1 MEKKQ
6 TLIKLKDNTIITN
19 KNDTNKNIF
28 FTTFINKIKSNLK
41 TEINSNKI
49 NIEFLEIE
57 NKYFIIKI
65 FYLKQTE
72 FNFFN
77 SEIIFYIKINYLFPE
92 TFPTINCISNF
103 IFPTLF
109 DGRNFFNEIVFNNNN
124 FNSLIKNEIP
134 NMIKKYVNNIKNKIY
149 SFIGEYIIDYVYD
162 INFDFLMNENN
173 LIYNKIII
181 ENDVNNNNF
190 VIIMT
195 QICLLFFELFD
206 DNYEY
211 YKLFEYYEIR
221 NINNV
226 VINNNSNFVVVN
238 FNVEKEINK
247 KISFYNNDDVKN
259 FYDNLNK
266 RINVIKNFFEI
277 YNKGNKENNI
287 NTLINTIEYKEK
299 NMLILNNNM
308 DIIEHYQK
316 LIELLSENND
326 ERYEF
331 YIKKFQKLIENF
343 K

>member
-1 MEKKQ
+1 M
-6 TLIKLKDNTIITN
+6 
-19 KNDTNKNIF
+19 
-28 FTTFINKIKSNLK
+28 
-41 TEINSNKI
+41 
-49 NIEFLEIE
+49 
-57 NKYFIIKI
+57 
-65 FYLKQTE
+65 
-72 FNFFN
+72 FN

-92 TFPTINCISNF
+92 TFPTIKCLSDF
-103 IFPTLF
+103 IFPSLF
-109 DGRNFFNEIVFNNNN
+109 DGRNFFNEIVFNNN
-124 FNSLIKNEIP
+124 FNSLIKIEIP

-206 DNYEY
+206 DVNYEY
-211 YKLFEYYEIR
+211 YKLIEYYEIR

-226 VINNNSNFVVVN
+226 IINNDSNFVIVN
-238 FNVEKEINK
+238 FNVDGEINK
-247 KISFYNNDDVKN
+247 KICFYNNDDVKN

-277 YNKGNKENNI
+277 YNKGNKE
-287 NTLINTIEYKEK
+287 K
-299 NMLILNNNM
+299 NMLILNNNT

-316 LIELLSENND
+316 LIELLCENND

-331 YIKKFQKLIENF
+331 YIKKFQKLIENI

>member
-49 NIEFLEIE
+49 NIDFLEIE

-149 SFIGEYIIDYVYD
+149 SFIGEYIIDYAYD

-211 YKLFEYYEIR
+211 YKLIEYYEIR
-221 NINNV
+221 NIKNV
-226 VINNNSNFVVVN
+226 VINNDSNFVVVN

-287 NTLINTIEYKEK
+287 NILINTIEYKEK

>member
-19 KNDTNKNIF
+19 KSDTNKNIF

-72 FNFFN
+72 FNLFN

-92 TFPTINCISNF
+92 TFPTIKCISNF

-149 SFIGEYIIDYVYD
+149 SFIGEYIIDYAYD

-211 YKLFEYYEIR
+211 YKLIEYYEIR
-221 NINNV
+221 NIKNV
-226 VINNNSNFVVVN
+226 VINNDSNFVVVN

-247 KISFYNNDDVKN
+247 KISFYNNEDVKN

-287 NTLINTIEYKEK
+287 NILINTIEYKEK
-299 NMLILNNNM
+299 NMLILNNNV

>member
-19 KNDTNKNIF
+19 KNNNNKNIF

-41 TEINSNKI
+41 NEINSNEI
-49 NIEFLEIE
+49 TIDFLEIE

-72 FNFFN
+72 FNLFN

-92 TFPTINCISNF
+92 TFPTIKCLSDF
-103 IFPTLF
+103 IFPSLF
-109 DGRNFFNEIVFNNNN
+109 DGRNFFNEIVFNNN
-124 FNSLIKNEIP
+124 FNSLIKIEIP

-206 DNYEY
+206 DVNYEY
-211 YKLFEYYEIR
+211 YKLIEYYEIR

-226 VINNNSNFVVVN
+226 IINNDSNFVIVN
-238 FNVEKEINK
+238 FNVDGEINK
-247 KISFYNNDDVKN
+247 KICFYNNDDVKN

-287 NTLINTIEYKEK
+287 NILINTIEYKEK
-299 NMLILNNNM
+299 NMLILNNNT
-308 DIIEHYQK
+308 DIIEDYQK
-316 LIELLSENND
+316 LIELLCEKND

>member
-19 KNDTNKNIF
+19 KSDTNKNIF

-149 SFIGEYIIDYVYD
+149 SFIGEYIIDYAYD

-173 LIYNKIII
+173 LIYNRIII

-211 YKLFEYYEIR
+211 YKLIEYYEIR
-221 NINNV
+221 NIKNV
-226 VINNNSNFVVVN
+226 VINNDSNFVVVN

-287 NTLINTIEYKEK
+287 NILINTIEYKEK

>member
-19 KNDTNKNIF
+19 KSDTNKNIF

-92 TFPTINCISNF
+92 TFPTIKCISNF

-149 SFIGEYIIDYVYD
+149 SFIGEYIIDYAYD

-173 LIYNKIII
+173 LIYNRIII

-211 YKLFEYYEIR
+211 YKLIEYYEIR
-221 NINNV
+221 NIKNV
-226 VINNNSNFVVVN
+226 VINNDSNFVVVN

-287 NTLINTIEYKEK
+287 NILINTIEYKEK
-299 NMLILNNNM
+299 NMLILNNNV

>member
-72 FNFFN
+72 FNLFN

-149 SFIGEYIIDYVYD
+149 SFIGEYIIDYAYD

-211 YKLFEYYEIR
+211 YKLIEYYEIR
-221 NINNV
+221 NIKNV
-226 VINNNSNFVVVN
+226 VINNDSNFVVVN

-287 NTLINTIEYKEK
+287 NILINTIEYKEK
-299 NMLILNNNM
+299 NMLILNNNV

>member
-92 TFPTINCISNF
+92 TFPTIKCISNF

-149 SFIGEYIIDYVYD
+149 SFIGEYIIDYAYD

-195 QICLLFFELFD
+195 QICLLFFELFE

-211 YKLFEYYEIR
+211 YKLIEYYEIR
-221 NINNV
+221 NIKNV
-226 VINNNSNFVVVN
+226 VINNDSNFVVVN

-287 NTLINTIEYKEK
+287 NILINTIEYKEK

>member
-19 KNDTNKNIF
+19 KSDTNKNIF

-149 SFIGEYIIDYVYD
+149 SFIGEYIIDYAYD

-211 YKLFEYYEIR
+211 YKLIEYYEIR
-221 NINNV
+221 NIKNV
-226 VINNNSNFVVVN
+226 VINNDSNFVVVN

-287 NTLINTIEYKEK
+287 NILINTIEYKEK
-299 NMLILNNNM
+299 NMLILNNNT
-308 DIIEHYQK
+308 DIIEDYQK
-316 LIELLSENND
+316 LIELLCENND

>member
-19 KNDTNKNIF
+19 KSDTNKNIF

-72 FNFFN
+72 FNCFN

-149 SFIGEYIIDYVYD
+149 SFIGEYIIDYAYD

-173 LIYNKIII
+173 LIYNRIII

-211 YKLFEYYEIR
+211 YKLIEYYEIR
-221 NINNV
+221 NIKNV
-226 VINNNSNFVVVN
+226 VINNDSNFVVVN

-287 NTLINTIEYKEK
+287 NILINTIEYKEK
-299 NMLILNNNM
+299 NMLILNNNV

>member
-149 SFIGEYIIDYVYD
+149 SFIGEYIIDYAYD

-195 QICLLFFELFD
+195 QICLLFFELLD

-211 YKLFEYYEIR
+211 YKLIEYYEIR
-221 NINNV
+221 NIKNV
-226 VINNNSNFVVVN
+226 VINNDSNFVIVN

-247 KISFYNNDDVKN
+247 KISFYNNEDVKN

-287 NTLINTIEYKEK
+287 NILINTIEYKEK

>member
-72 FNFFN
+72 FNLFN

-92 TFPTINCISNF
+92 TFPTIKCLSDF
-103 IFPTLF
+103 IFPSLF

-149 SFIGEYIIDYVYD
+149 SFIGEYIIDYAYD

-195 QICLLFFELFD
+195 QICLLFFELLD

-211 YKLFEYYEIR
+211 YKLIEYYEIR
-221 NINNV
+221 NIKNV
-226 VINNNSNFVVVN
+226 VINNDSNFVIVN

-287 NTLINTIEYKEK
+287 NILINTIEYKEK